1 LSEYVLIYGEK
12 KLHENT
18 KIELPYEYLLKENN
32 ILYKMLMTLLPN
44 AQFLKEEL
52 HKIK

>member
-1 LSEYVLIYGEK
+1 
-12 KLHENT
+12 
-18 KIELPYEYLLKENN
+18 LLKENN

-52 HKIK
+52 QSINNSLKLLKPN